1 MEGQAKMTWEKITR
15 LTSRAGIL
23 ALRLLHRLLSGR
35 GHGLRLFTRAALGL
49 AMALGLAAG
58 ALAWRLGQGPLELTW
73 LAGQVRQGIALDAG
87 TRLRAESIA
96 LAWDGWRDGAS
107 ALPAIRLDGV
117 QLEGPGLAARADA
130 VLLHVSLAALLRGE
144 IAPSLLELEAPR
156 LQLKPGD
163 ASAGDMDAAT
173 LLPWLAAP
181 DELGR
186 HMALRGLRVRN
197 GAIALP
203 GTGTTPALAL
213 EGINIVAQRGREGL
227 RADGTAALRM
237 AEMQV
242 AITVQAT
249 GAATGSQVVLRVNG
263 LRPEALAG
271 LLPEFAPLAG
281 LQTTVSAAL
290 TLRLDAGLVPLGGG
304 LEVAAGPGRLNHAGW
319 SLPLQ
324 GFSLLGSMRGG
335 ALELAQAALLL
346 GPAGAAPQLHLT
358 TQGRAWREDG
368 RWRGE
373 AETGLAAFDVTHIA
387 SLWPEGLASEWRAEV
402 GRLALAG
409 QLREARLRVVLGD
422 TAEGP
427 RLLHARLHAPL
438 SGLRL
443 GLGQGLDIAEALIE
457 ASGTPEDFRLEAL
470 RLVLPSPRAGAP
482 PSTITAAADIRRE
495 AAAWRVAGELAL
507 DQIAFIDVPTLWPE
521 GVAPKPRKWMVENML
536 GGVGQ
541 EGQWRF
547 DLALPDGQAPQI
559 RALSGRA
566 LASRVT
572 VQWVAPIPPVIE
584 ASGEAQFGPDTII
597 VTLNGGRQAR
607 ADGSA
612 SGLEVTG
619 GTLRFHDLARPI
631 EQADLQLHLAGSLPD
646 LMTVLRHPRLHLFDR
661 RPLELVVAEGS
672 HVTRL
677 NLNFPMLEDIPA
689 ESVRVR
695 AESRLSNLRLGRALL
710 GRELTQVQAELLLE
724 NERLRV
730 QGSGNL
736 LGAPLRLVTEMDLRP
751 GPATG
756 VLSRETVQGTLS
768 ARQLAQLGLD
778 LGDVLGGAVAIDART
793 ERRRNGQGIVTLR
806 GDLAPAS
813 LALPAAR
820 WSKAQGSPGSAEV
833 VVRLQGDT
841 MMGLDNGRLDVL
853 DLSLRGRAVVT
864 RGRIERFEIAESQ
877 FGGSRF
883 QGDVRAPAQPGAPWQ
898 TTLRGPLLDLRPIF
912 AERRGATEAPAEAAT
927 SPPMVLEARFDRVTL
942 GEGRELLGVQGRAV
956 VDERSVLRQ
965 GFLRGRT
972 GTASGAFELVVAP
985 RAQGRSLRLTAEDG
999 GAVLRALDGISSI
1012 EGGRLNLN
1020 GGWASNA
1027 VNAALTGTAELEGF
1041 VVRGAPAIG
1050 KLLQAMT
1057 LYGLVD
1063 ALQGGAGLSFNRAH
1077 VPFSMNREVLTLN
1090 DAHAFSPSLGLT
1102 VRGRVLR
1109 EADMIDL
1116 EGTIVPAYMINTVLG
1131 NLPLVGRLFS
1141 PEPGGGL
1148 FATAFRVQGPAA
1160 DPQVQVNPL
1169 STITPGFLRGLFGL
1183 AQEPVSVSP
1192 QPPGPGGEAGPRR

>member
-1 MEGQAKMTWEKITR
+1 MEGQAKMTGEKITHR
-15 LTSRAGIL
+15 VSRSGAH
-23 ALRLLHRLLSGR
+23 ALRLLRRVFSSHGR
-35 GHGLRLFTRAALGL
+35 GLRLLTRAVLGL

-73 LAGQVRQGIALDAG
+73 FAGQMRQGIALDAG

-96 LAWDGWRDGAS
+96 LAWDGWRHGAS

-117 QLEGPGLAARADA
+117 QLEGAGLAAEADA

-156 LQLKPGD
+156 LRLKPSGGT
-163 ASAGDMDAAT
+163 AGEMDTAT

-186 HMALRGLRVRN
+186 HMALRGLRVRD

-203 GTGTTPALAL
+203 ASGSTPAMAL
-213 EGINIVAQRGREGL
+213 EGIQLFAQRGRDGL
-227 RADGTAALRM
+227 RADGAAALRM
-237 AEMQV
+237 AGMQLPV
-242 AITVQAT
+242 TVQAT
-249 GAATGSQVVLRVNG
+249 GDGAGSEVVLRVNG
-263 LRPEALAG
+263 LQPPALAG
-271 LLPEFAPLAG
+271 LLPELAPLAG
-281 LQTTVSAAL
+281 LQTTLSAAI
-290 TLRLDAGLVPLGGG
+290 TLRLDGGLVPRGGM
-304 LEVAAGPGRLNHAGW
+304 LAVEAGPGRLSHGGW

-324 GFSLLGSMRGG
+324 GFSLEANMRRD
-335 ALELAQAALLL
+335 ALELTRAAILL

-358 TQGRAWREDG
+358 AHGSTWREDG

-373 AETGLAAFDVTHIA
+373 AETALASFDVTHIA
-387 SLWPEGLASEWRAEV
+387 SLWPEGLAGEWRAEV

-409 QLREARLRVVLGD
+409 QLRGARLGLTLGD
-422 TAEGP
+422 TAAGP
-427 RLLHARLHAPL
+427 RLLHARLHAPF

-443 GLGQGLDIAEALIE
+443 GLGQGLDITEALIE
-457 ASGTPEDFRLEAL
+457 ASGTEQAFRLEAL
-470 RLVLPSPRAGAP
+470 RLVLPSPRSGAP
-482 PSTITAAADIRRE
+482 PTTITAAADIRRE
-495 AAAWRVAGELAL
+495 AAEWRVAGDLAL
-507 DQIAFIDVPTLWPE
+507 DQLAFADMPTLWPE

-536 GGVGQ
+536 AGVAQ

-547 DLALPDGQAPQI
+547 DLALPDGQAPQL

-566 LASRVT
+566 AASGVT
-572 VQWVAPIPPVIE
+572 VQWVRPIPPVIE
-584 ASGEAQFGPDTII
+584 AAGEVQFGPDSIT
-597 VTLNGGRQAR
+597 VTLSGGRQAR

-619 GTLRFHDLARPI
+619 GTLRFTDLSQPI
-631 EQADLQLHLAGSLPD
+631 EQADLQLLLGGSLPD
-646 LMTVLRHPRLHLFDR
+646 LMTVLRHPRLHLFER

-677 NLNFPMLEDIPA
+677 NLNFPMLEEIPA

-710 GRELTQVQAELLLE
+710 GRELTQVQGELLLE
-724 NERLRV
+724 SERLRV
-730 QGSGNL
+730 QGTGNL
-736 LGAPLRLVTEMDLRP
+736 LGAPLRLTTEMDLRP
-751 GPATG
+751 GPANG
-756 VLSRETVQGTLS
+756 VLSRETVQGTVS

-778 LGDVLGGAVAIDART
+778 LGDVLGGSVAIDART
-793 ERRRNGQGIVTLR
+793 ERRRNGQGMVTLR
-806 GDLAPAS
+806 GDLAPAT
-813 LALPAAR
+813 LAVPAAR

-833 VVRLQGDT
+833 VVRLQGDNLV
-841 MMGLDNGRLDVL
+841 GLDNGRLDVL
-853 DLSLRGRAVVT
+853 DLSLRGRAIVN

-898 TTLRGPLLDLRPIF
+898 TTLRGPLLDLRAIF

-1012 EGGRLNLN
+1012 DGGRLNLN

-1027 VNAALTGTAELEGF
+1027 VNAPLTGTAELEGF

-1063 ALQGGAGLSFNRAH
+1063 ALQGGAGLSFNRAN